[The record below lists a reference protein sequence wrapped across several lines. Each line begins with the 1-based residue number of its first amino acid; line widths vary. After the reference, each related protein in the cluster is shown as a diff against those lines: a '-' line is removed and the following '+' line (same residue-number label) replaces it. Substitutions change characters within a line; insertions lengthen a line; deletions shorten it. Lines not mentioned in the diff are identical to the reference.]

1 MKAFIENLLPRLKQ
15 FSSSLE
21 RQEVFVDA
29 PWVVV
34 DEEMNQQK
42 YIFRRN
48 GDLIM
53 SLNGQV
59 TIGKWEYLES
69 AQSLLIDRIQDKIL
83 LNQKFVH
90 PAVMILNMDGLGGK
104 LLVLANESLLPN
116 LNVSGFLKLLEIQNG
131 DTQNLLK
138 FAEIPDLT
146 TIYLSDGSTLQ
157 LLNFKGRYETT
168 VATKDGLPVEDCIA
182 ELKNKPIRLLIEKSV
197 IQKELH
203 IQDYITRNG
212 VIQIEHRRNHAHQPG
227 DRVFTDGKLAPDGRY
242 RLDFFLHINV
252 KDGRII

>member
-29 PWVVV
+29 PWVVI
-34 DEEMNQQK
+34 DEEQNQQK

-69 AQSLLIDRIQDKIL
+69 AQSLLIVRIQDKIL

-90 PAVMILNMDGLGGK
+90 PAVMILKRDGIGSDYMVLGNENLIPGLNIESYLSNLSNEKPHFRSISTNQKPLPTFLELENGEILELLDFNGK
-104 LLVLANESLLPN
+104 YGSTEVMIGGRPATDGIVKIQGTGQKLDIAHGMVFRVLADRDYHTDKGVLQIE
-116 LNVSGFLKLLEIQNG
+116 VTENG
-131 DTQNLLK
+131 DFYT
-138 FAEIPDLT
+138 
-146 TIYLSDGSTLQ
+146 
-157 LLNFKGRYETT
+157 
-168 VATKDGLPVEDCIA
+168 
-182 ELKNKPIRLLIEKSV
+182 
-197 IQKELH
+197 
-203 IQDYITRNG
+203 
-212 VIQIEHRRNHAHQPG
+212 G
-227 DRVFTDGKLAPDGRY
+227 DRVFQKGGPAPNGKYKLG
-242 RLDFFLHINV
+242 FLSTIRV